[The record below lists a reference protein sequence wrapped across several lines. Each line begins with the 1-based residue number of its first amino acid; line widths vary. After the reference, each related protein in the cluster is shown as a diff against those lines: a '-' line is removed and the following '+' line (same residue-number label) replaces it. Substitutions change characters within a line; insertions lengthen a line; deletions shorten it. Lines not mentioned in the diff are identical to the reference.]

1 MSWFIDSTIPIYA
14 MGADSAWRPR
24 CRAFLA
30 RAAAEHRPLHCSVE
44 ALQEVLFHRLR
55 RTSREQ
61 ALAEVAALESSVVA
75 HDFSLDIW
83 RSARQLVAESDLRG
97 RDAIHAATALALGFT
112 HIVSIDADFDGAPG
126 LQRVNP

>member
-1 MSWFIDSTIPIYA
+1 M
-14 MGADSAWRPR
+14 
-24 CRAFLA
+24 
-30 RAAAEHRPLHCSVE
+30 
-44 ALQEVLFHRLR
+44 QEVLFHRLR

-83 RSARQLVAESDLRG
+83 RSARQLVAENDLRG

-112 HIVSIDADFDGAPG
+112 QIVSIDADFDGAPG